1 MRFKIYRDSAGEFRW
16 RLVAKNQRTI
26 ADSGEG
32 YHNLRDCAAAITK
45 VKRTNAATPV
55 ETVGVGS

>member
-1 MRFKIYRDSAGEFRW
+1 MRFEIYQDAAHEYRW
-16 RLVAKNQRTI
+16 RLVAANSRKI

-32 YHNLRDCAAAITK
+32 YRTLRDCRAGVTK

-55 ETVGVGS
+55 EVEVGTA

>member
-1 MRFKIYRDSAGEFRW
+1 MRFEIYKDAAGEYRW
-16 RLVAKNQRTI
+16 RLVAANGRKV

-32 YHNLRDCAAAITK
+32 YHNLADCRAGVTR

-55 ETVGVGS
+55 ELETGTV